1 MAKSDWRQDLLVEQL
16 ERAGTSKKTKP
27 VKAPSYEEK
36 RYNAALRRIV
46 REVRSDINAQLLP
59 IIKSL
64 QTQYTADAAIVT
76 NDSWVDLLI
85 GAIDRVFSKWNS
97 PAFEQLANTLA
108 SQFVRSV
115 DSTTR
120 GRFERS
126 MRSVGLDIYG
136 DSPTIQEYISLSVY
150 DNVSLIKSIPS
161 QYLNQV
167 RSIVN
172 TNVRAGLR
180 PSAMIPQLMKQYDIT
195 ENRARFIA
203 RDQTA
208 KLSGDLAKKRQ
219 IDAGFPYFQWVDS
232 DDERVRD
239 RHDEIANRVTKYG
252 KGIYRWDD
260 PPLSKDGTPIIPGQD
275 YNCRCTARPVDQR
288 EVDDNIKKGR
298 VAP

>member
-1 MAKSDWRQDLLVEQL
+1 MNKSDWRQDLLAEQL

-27 VKAPSYEEK
+27 VKTPSYEEK

-46 REVRSDINAQLLP
+46 REVRVDINAQLLP

-97 PAFEQLANTLA
+97 PAFEQLVNTLA

-115 DSTTR
+115 DATTR

-219 IDAGFPYFQWVDS
+219 IDAGFPYFQWIDS

-260 PPLSKDGTPIIPGQD
+260 PPLSKDGTPIIPGSD
-275 YNCRCTARPVDQR
+275 FRCRCSARPVDQR